1 MKVKSLSHWSIP
13 SRHALLH
20 LQTASDLLILDLCLP
35 PPHCLKCHPSSLS
48 QLPSLSILWC
58 KPTFTDHPSP
68 QWSLYLSI
76 LKHREVFTYLA
87 MLGLRC
93 CTAFLWSCGGGTA
106 LWLWCLGFSSGRA
119 WALGSWA
126 SVVAFQGLVA
136 PWPVES
142 SWTRDQTLVPHIG
155 EQILNHWTTKEV
167 CCVFL
172 ISSISKCNQPI
183 LYSIFLFLMPVVLT
197 VALSILSPHLDLN
210 PWRFRIIYIFVFPF

>member
-68 QWSLYLSI
+68 QWSLYPSI

-87 MLGLRC
+87 VLGLRC
-93 CTAFLWSCGGGTA
+93 CTAFLWSWGGGTA

-126 SVVAFQGLVA
+126 SVVAARRCSSCISGLSCSMA
-136 PWPVES
+136 C
-142 SWTRDQTLVPHIG
+142 G
-155 EQILNHWTTKEV
+155 
-167 CCVFL
+167 
-172 ISSISKCNQPI
+172 
-183 LYSIFLFLMPVVLT
+183 IFLDQGSNPCP
-197 VALSILSPHLDLN
+197 PH
-210 PWRFRIIYIFVFPF
+210 WRADS